1 LAPTPGTTNH
11 KENEMG
17 ALYNKMARD
26 LALKNLAV
34 TTQKEYLRCCCHFV
48 RYHMTSP
55 SEMGETAVKEYLE
68 HLRLKGAGP
77 ETLKMNV
84 AALKFLYGVTL
95 DRPKVAERLPWPK
108 VPHKKPDILSGT
120 ETEKVLAAV
129 KSLVPAVALTT
140 AYGAG
145 LRNREVCTLRV
156 EDIDSKRGLIHVRQ
170 GKGRKDRYVML
181 PQRVLVLLREYWK
194 RARPAGEWLFPGR
207 REGTHLH
214 PTAVNWAL
222 KEAVRRVKLNK
233 RVTAHT
239 LRHSFAT
246 HLHEMGNDI
255 RFIQVVLGH
264 ASMRT
269 AARYAQ
275 VSGKHIARVKS
286 PLDVLGTAQAA
297 VLG

>member
-1 LAPTPGTTNH
+1 
-11 KENEMG
+11 MG
-17 ALYNKMARD
+17 ELYNKMARD
-26 LALKNLAV
+26 LSLKNLAA

-55 SEMGETAVKEYLE
+55 REMGETAIKQYLE
-68 HLRLKGAGP
+68 HLQLKGAGP

-108 VPHKKPDILSGT
+108 VPHRKPDILSGT
-120 ETEKVLAAV
+120 EVEKVLAAV
-129 KSLVPAVALTT
+129 KSLVPTMALTT

-145 LRNREVCTLRV
+145 LRNSEVCRLRV
-156 EDIDSKRGLIHVRQ
+156 EDVDSKRGLIHVRQ

-181 PQRVLVLLREYWK
+181 SERLLAMLREYWK
-194 RARPAGEWLFPGR
+194 RARPGDGWLFPGR
-207 REGTHLH
+207 GKGTHLH
-214 PTAVNWAL
+214 PTAVRWAL
-222 KEAVRRVKLNK
+222 KNAVRRVKLNK

-246 HLHEMGNDI
+246 HLHEMGNDV

-264 ASMRT
+264 ASIRT
-269 AARYAQ
+269 TARYTQ
-275 VSGKHIARVKS
+275 VSDKHIAAVKS
-286 PLDVLGTAQAA
+286 PLDVLGTKQAA
-297 VLG
+297 SLG